1 MLATGVTN
9 RVLYKMALVPL
20 KDHIFFLAQLQNLGY
35 LAVYFT
41 ALALRSRWAHR
52 RGRGREVP
60 YTSDSQGWSKDRGR
74 VVHAWRTEPA
84 HHKTKTTQIH

>member
-41 ALALRSRWAHR
+41 ALALRSRWAHTGGAGGVVSR
-52 RGRGREVP
+52 RYPGGMPCWGRA
-60 YTSDSQGWSKDRGR
+60 QGGLEGGGQQAG
-74 VVHAWRTEPA
+74 VN
-84 HHKTKTTQIH
+84 